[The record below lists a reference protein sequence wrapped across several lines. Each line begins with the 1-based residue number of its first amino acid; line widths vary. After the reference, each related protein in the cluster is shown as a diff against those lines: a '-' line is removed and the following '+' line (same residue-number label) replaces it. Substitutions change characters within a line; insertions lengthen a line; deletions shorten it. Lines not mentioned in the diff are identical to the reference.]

1 MAAFS
6 KPAHVEPYFLLAGLV
21 FLLIG
26 LLGGT
31 LGIIQYISPASWK
44 EFFSFEK
51 VRPIHVSAVLFWILL
66 TSMGAVLS
74 YMGSANTRSERRL
87 SRIQWTL
94 LVVPMALAVLGY
106 TAGIFGGREYWEF
119 HPVLLIPIIAGWL
132 IFIYRVIVTLR
143 SMGGISVYRW
153 MWMTGAV
160 AFLFTLLES
169 MLWMIPWFRSN
180 VVRDMTV
187 QWKSYGS
194 MVGAWNMLIYGGS
207 IFLMEK
213 ISGDTRKSQ
222 SGAAY
227 ALYFTSLTNLL
238 FNWGHHIYTLP
249 TVSFIQPVSYFI
261 SMTELVIFAG
271 ILINWKKT
279 LSQHKLWEH
288 ELACRFL
295 SKADWWILLN
305 LALALAM
312 SVPAINI
319 YTHGTH
325 ITVAHAMGTTIG
337 INSFLL
343 LASCVHLLGVD
354 QMTQAR
360 KRLITALT
368 VSHWLLLAFWI
379 ELIIAGVK
387 RGIWQQDLHAVS
399 FAEFSSSMHPLYL
412 VMGLTGTVLAITL
425 IMVVLP
431 LLKWGWKN
439 IKTMNA

>member
-1 MAAFS
+1 MAPYS
-6 KPAHVEPYFLLAGLV
+6 KPVRIESGFLLAGLC
-21 FLLIG
+21 FLLVG

-31 LGIIQYISPASWK
+31 LGILQYMAPAFWK
-44 EFFSFEK
+44 DVFSFEK
-51 VRPIHVSAVLFWILL
+51 VRPIHVSGILFWILL
-66 TSMGAVLS
+66 TSVGAVLS
-74 YMGSANTRSERRL
+74 YMGLGATRLERRL
-87 SRIQWTL
+87 SRIQLLL
-94 LVVPMALAVLGY
+94 LVLPMVIAITGY

-119 HPVLLIPIIAGWL
+119 PPVLLIPIIAGWL
-132 IFIYRVIVTLR
+132 IFIVRVIRNLKI
-143 SMGGISVYRW
+143 MGSISVYRW

-169 MLWMIPWFRSN
+169 MLWLIPWFRSN
-180 VVRDMTV
+180 IVRDMTV

-213 ISGDTRKSQ
+213 ISGDTSKARSKAS
-222 SGAAY
+222 Y

-249 TVSFIQPVSYFI
+249 TVSFIQPVSYVI

-279 LSQHKLWEH
+279 LAQHKRWEN

-295 SKADWWILLN
+295 SLADWWILLN

-343 LASCVHLLGVD
+343 LASCVHLLEID
-354 QMTQAR
+354 QKEQVR
-360 KRLITALT
+360 KRLLRWLS

-379 ELIIAGVK
+379 ELIAAGIK
-387 RGIWQQDLHAVS
+387 KGIWQQDLHAVS

-412 VMGLTGTVLAITL
+412 AMGITGTLLALAL
-425 IMVVLP
+425 IMIIIPV
-431 LLKWGWKN
+431 LKWGYNNLKPT
-439 IKTMNA
+439 KE